1 MFAETFLREDR
12 MFRKLIAFCL
22 LTIFLVT
29 HAIAASVREL
39 QLDEIVTTATVA
51 FEGTCTG
58 NRTER
63 DPATSMVVTYT
74 TFSVKDVLKGNVQA
88 THVIKQIG
96 GGMPDGETAFRV
108 VGIPSFAVGEDYV
121 VFLAGVSS
129 AGFSSPI
136 GLSQGKF
143 TVRQGANGKT
153 VTNGRNTRELTT
165 RMPNAGVPLSAEPTV
180 HFDLEEF
187 KQLARDHANRP

>member
-1 MFAETFLREDR
+1 
-12 MFRKLIAFCL
+12 MFRKLIAFGL

-63 DPATSMVVTYT
+63 DPSTGMVVTYT

-143 TVRQGANGKT
+143 TVQQRANRKT
-153 VTNGRNTRELTT
+153 VTNGRDTRQMTT
-165 RMPNAGVPLSAEPTV
+165 HMPNAGAPSASAPTV
-180 HFDLEEF
+180 HFDLEDF
-187 KQLARDHANRP
+187 KQLARNAQIRQ

>member
-1 MFAETFLREDR
+1 

-22 LTIFLVT
+22 LAILLVT
-29 HAIAASVREL
+29 PAIAASVREL
-39 QLDEIVTTATVA
+39 QLDEIVDTATVA
-51 FEGTCTG
+51 FEGTCIG

-96 GGMPDGETAFRV
+96 GVMPGGEAGFRI

-121 VFLAGVSS
+121 VFLAGVSA

-143 TVRQGANGKT
+143 TVQQRANGKT
-153 VTNGRNTRELTT
+153 VTNGRDTREMTA
-165 RMPNAGVPLSAEPTV
+165 RMPNAGVPAARVPTV
-180 HFDLEEF
+180 HFDLEDF
-187 KQLARDHANRP
+187 KRLARDRAQNRQ

>member
-1 MFAETFLREDR
+1 

-29 HAIAASVREL
+29 TASAASVREL
-39 QLDEIVTTATVA
+39 QLDEIVATATVA

-63 DPATSMVVTYT
+63 DPFTNMVVTYT
-74 TFSVKDVLKGNVQA
+74 TFSVKDVLKGSVQA

-96 GGMPDGETAFRV
+96 GVMPDGEVGFRIA
-108 VGIPSFAVGEDYV
+108 GIPSFAVGEDYV

-143 TVRQGANGKT
+143 TVQQRANGKT
-153 VTNGRNTRELTT
+153 VTNGRDTREMTT
-165 RMPNAGVPLSAEPTV
+165 RMPNAAVSVTSAATV
-180 HFDLEEF
+180 HFDLEDF
-187 KQLARDHANRP
+187 KQLTRDHAQNRR